1 MKSKPLY
8 LLILS
13 ISLIACSGKNIKV
26 EKNLPGSDRT
36 AYGCKFSAGYK
47 WCKSINQCVRPWEL
61 AIQEGFINSEK
72 PFKEFCTTILDK
84 KPN

>member
-36 AYGCKFSAGYK
+36 AYGCIFSAGYK
-47 WCKSINQCVRPWEL
+47 W
-61 AIQEGFINSEK
+61 
-72 PFKEFCTTILDK
+72 
-84 KPN
+84 